1 MRVDINTTTITRE
14 NMMTKKVYFEQKTRS
29 SDVDSIKWTNVELT
43 GIYYRKLERQDSN
56 PINLLQQ
63 KWYMGGIN
71 A

>member
-1 MRVDINTTTITRE
+1 
-14 NMMTKKVYFEQKTRS
+14 MTKKVYFEQKTRS